1 MRGIILAAGRGS
13 RMGSLTSNL
22 PKCRTLLFGKELINW
37 QLDALTDAG
46 LSEIAIIR
54 GYLSETFNFDVTY
67 FENKRW
73 ANTNMVSTL
82 MSASQWL
89 EAETNIISY
98 ADIVYSSDSVA
109 SLIGAKGDIVITYD
123 PNWFELWSL
132 RFKDPLSDA
141 ETFKILDGVITEI
154 GNQANSV
161 DEIEGQ
167 FMGLLK
173 ITPNGWKQI
182 NDYLSGFT
190 DYEISKM
197 DMTMLLSG
205 LISCGELINAVPI
218 SDKWMEVDSESD
230 LRIYEKEFKNFA
242 TTFSKK

>member
-1 MRGIILAAGRGS
+1 MKGIILAAGRGS

-54 GYLSETFNFDVTY
+54 GYLSETFDFNVTY

-82 MSASQWL
+82 ISANQWL

-98 ADIVYSSDSVA
+98 ADIVYSSDSVL

-123 PNWFELWSL
+123 PNWFDLWSL

-141 ETFKILDGVITEI
+141 ETFKIRDDVITEI
-154 GNQANSV
+154 GNKAISIQ
-161 DEIEGQ
+161 EIEGQ
-167 FMGLLK
+167 FMGLIK
-173 ITPNGWKQI
+173 ITVNGWKKISQ
-182 NDYLSGFT
+182 YLNGYSSI
-190 DYEISKM
+190 EIDQM

-205 LISCGELINAVPI
+205 LINYGVDIHATPI

-230 LRIYEKEFKNFA
+230 LKIYQKEYKSYYDN
-242 TTFSKK
+242 TEL